1 MTVATDD
8 IAVGH
13 VVQFYRHE
21 TELTG
26 TTGRYLA
33 DTIRAGAVAIAI
45 ATQPHRQALEIELRE
60 TGIDPAQARR
70 DRAWVTVEAAEALA
84 GLMSDG
90 RIDRRAFRRLIGGLV
105 RAVAA
110 GGRQVRAYGE
120 IVNLLWE
127 AGDVPAAIEVEE
139 LWNDLRR
146 QLEFSLLCAYH
157 SGSIERGA
165 HPQAV
170 EQVCG
175 LHSSV
180 TAEFPGALNWP
191 GAARRFVAGA
201 MRRWGYDARLLHDAQ
216 LVISELATNAVIH
229 ARSPFSVLAR
239 CEASGVRV
247 SIRDRSPAKPTVRD
261 DRQMA
266 GSGRGLRLVA
276 ELAGDWGVDAT
287 GEGKTV
293 WAELLRRRG

>member
-21 TELTG
+21 TELTR

-45 ATQPHRQALEIELRE
+45 ATQPHRQALEIELRA

-70 DRAWVTVEAAEALA
+70 DRAWVTVDAAEALA
-84 GLMSDG
+84 GLMSDR

-110 GGRQVRAYGE
+110 GGRQ
-120 IVNLLWE
+120 
-127 AGDVPAAIEVEE
+127 
-139 LWNDLRR
+139 
-146 QLEFSLLCAYH
+146 
-157 SGSIERGA
+157 
-165 HPQAV
+165 
-170 EQVCG
+170 
-175 LHSSV
+175 
-180 TAEFPGALNWP
+180 
-191 GAARRFVAGA
+191 
-201 MRRWGYDARLLHDAQ
+201 
-216 LVISELATNAVIH
+216 
-229 ARSPFSVLAR
+229 
-239 CEASGVRV
+239 
-247 SIRDRSPAKPTVRD
+247 SPAKPTVRD

-276 ELAGDWGVDAT
+276 ELAGDWGVDAP

-293 WAELLRRRG
+293 WPELLRRRG